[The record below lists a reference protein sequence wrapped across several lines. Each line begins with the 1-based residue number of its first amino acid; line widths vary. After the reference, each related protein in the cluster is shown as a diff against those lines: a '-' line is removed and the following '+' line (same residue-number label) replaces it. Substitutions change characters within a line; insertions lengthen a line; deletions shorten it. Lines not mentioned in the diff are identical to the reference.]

1 MAEIETINETASMQA
16 RARQWLREGKSIG
29 FVPTMG
35 ALHAGHR
42 ALIARARKENDIGV
56 VSIYVNPTQF
66 GMGEDFE
73 KYPRMPEA
81 DTRLSAEA
89 GADCIFAPETLYSG
103 DARTWVQVGELE
115 DALCGLSR
123 PGHFRGVATVV
134 TKLLNIVLPDR
145 AYFGRKDAQQ
155 LLIIETLV
163 RDLDIGCEIVPVET
177 VREADG
183 LAMSSRNKYLST
195 AERKKALA
203 ISKALNH
210 CRTQIEQGERDGMKL
225 IGEMAEILEQQ
236 PDLEIDYVSL
246 VDAHTLVDLTTLEGN
261 VLAAIA
267 VKIGSTRLIDNAGF
281 KNIIESRIVKVK

>member
-42 ALIARARKENDIGV
+42 ALIARARKENDIVV

-103 DARTWVQVGELE
+103 DARSANLKTRSADFRAPVIFV
-115 DALCGLSR
+115 ALPR
-123 PGHFRGVATVV
+123 
-134 TKLLNIVLPDR
+134 
-145 AYFGRKDAQQ
+145 
-155 LLIIETLV
+155 
-163 RDLDIGCEIVPVET
+163 
-177 VREADG
+177 
-183 LAMSSRNKYLST
+183 SSPS
-195 AERKKALA
+195 
-203 ISKALNH
+203 
-210 CRTQIEQGERDGMKL
+210 C
-225 IGEMAEILEQQ
+225 
-236 PDLEIDYVSL
+236 
-246 VDAHTLVDLTTLEGN
+246 
-261 VLAAIA
+261 
-267 VKIGSTRLIDNAGF
+267 
-281 KNIIESRIVKVK
+281 